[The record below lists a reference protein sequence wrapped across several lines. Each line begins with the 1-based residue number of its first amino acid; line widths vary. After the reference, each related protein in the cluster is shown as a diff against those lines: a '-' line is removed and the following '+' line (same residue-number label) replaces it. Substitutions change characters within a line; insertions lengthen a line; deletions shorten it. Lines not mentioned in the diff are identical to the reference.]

1 MEFFILISDK
11 EVLVKFIQKPKLKHM
26 YMKIESK
33 DCILVKANAKLS
45 QDYIKEFVY
54 SKKSWLEKH
63 LKSFSKTSISNDE
76 FIFLGKVH
84 KLDTFGLKADTL
96 ADFYKHQAKLFIPPL
111 FTQYAKTMNLKPKQ
125 LSFRNNKGRWGSCS
139 YKNNIS
145 LNINLM
151 KAKEEEIVYV
161 IVHELA
167 HIKHKNHSKTFYDL
181 VERYLPNYKL
191 LEKGLKKIQ

>member
-1 MEFFILISDK
+1 LEFFILISDK
-11 EVLVKFIQKPKLKHM
+11 EVLVKFMQKPRLKHM
-26 YMKIESK
+26 YIKIESR
-33 DCILVKANAKLS
+33 DCILVKASAKLS
-45 QDYIKEFVY
+45 KDYIKEFVY

-63 LKSFSKTSISNDE
+63 LNSFSKTSILDGE

-84 KLDTFGLKADTL
+84 KLDTFGLKEDTL
-96 ADFYKHQAKLFIPPL
+96 IDFYKYQAKLFIPPL
-111 FTQYAKTMNLKPKQ
+111 FEQYAKIMDLEPRQ
-125 LSFRNNKGRWGSCS
+125 LNFRNNKGRWGSCS
-139 YKNNIS
+139 YHNNIS

-167 HIKHKNHSKTFYDL
+167 HIKHKNHSKTFYAL

-191 LEKGLKKIQ
+191 LEQGLKKI